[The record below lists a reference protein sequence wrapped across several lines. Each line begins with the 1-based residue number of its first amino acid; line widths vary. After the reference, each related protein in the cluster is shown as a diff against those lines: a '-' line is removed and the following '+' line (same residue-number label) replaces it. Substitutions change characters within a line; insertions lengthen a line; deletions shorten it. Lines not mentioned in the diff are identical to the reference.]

1 MMVLT
6 VGVYHGIARVY
17 NARRNLSNR
26 GLLPYQAVSG
36 LTIICISSMRIA
48 SENPPQSNFE
58 FKDDLL
64 FLAMLSDEVD
74 PSFSVFT
81 GIGRRGVD
89 EYITISECCVSPP
102 FAPPPLS
109 RALRV
114 LTACEY
120 RVASF
125 A

>member
-58 FKDDLL
+58 LKDDLL
-64 FLAMLSDEVD
+64 FLAICFLMRS
-74 PSFSVFT
+74 T
-81 GIGRRGVD
+81 
-89 EYITISECCVSPP
+89 PP
-102 FAPPPLS
+102 FLYLPVSVAEVLTNILRYQNAVS
-109 RALRV
+109 RHLLLPHLCRV
-114 LTACEY
+114 LFGY
-120 RVASF
+120 
-125 A
+125 